1 MIGLIGRPETSVANY
16 QPTLPNNPEERWPQ
30 QDVWR
35 LPDICPVTGNL
46 SVILPT
52 VGWVKPQNVS
62 SFADGILF
70 YFWEH
75 DKGGSR

>member
-1 MIGLIGRPETSVANY
+1 MTGLIGCPETSVANY
-16 QPTLPNNPEERWPQ
+16 QPKLPNIPEQRWP

-35 LPDICPVTGNL
+35 LPYRCPVTGNL

-62 SFADGILF
+62 PFADDILF
-70 YFWEH
+70 CFREH
-75 DKGGSR
+75 DKGGSS

>member
-1 MIGLIGRPETSVANY
+1 MMGLIGCPETSVANY
-16 QPTLPNNPEERWPQ
+16 QPTLLNIPEERWP

-35 LPDICPVTGNL
+35 LPDRCPVTGNL
-46 SVILPT
+46 SVILRT

-62 SFADGILF
+62 PFADDILF
-70 YFWEH
+70 YFGEH